1 MKNSRSFILLAILIG
16 ATQFTFGQNKTSDET
31 KRIVESQ
38 NYIFKADRVVPQS
51 GSSQFLTSDY
61 DLTVLKSKIIS
72 YLPYF
77 GRAYAPVLPGESGIK
92 FTSRAFNYSVS
103 KKGDKWEVLIQ
114 PDDVTGVQQ
123 MHLTIFD
130 NGTASLYVINTNR
143 ESISYQGYIKE
154 GRAVQKKAF

>member
-1 MKNSRSFILLAILIG
+1 MKIINAFLFFTLLI
-16 ATQFTFGQNKTSDET
+16 ATSLSGTAQDKSVADFT
-31 KRIVESQ
+31 RIVESR
-38 NYIFKADRVVPQS
+38 NYIFKAERVNPES
-51 GSSQFLTSDY
+51 GSSRLLTSDY
-61 DLTVLKSKIIS
+61 DLTVSKDKLVS

-77 GRAYAPVLPGESGIK
+77 GRAYAPVLSGESGIK

-103 KKGDKWEVLIQ
+103 KKRDKWEVLIQ
-114 PDDVTGVQQ
+114 PDDVSGVQQ

-154 GRAVQKKAF
+154 GAAKKRGF